1 MITILSGLE
10 LEVEISAFGIGGE
23 EGSVLLS
30 GHIEVLIDLST
41 LSKFQFQHLLLRSIA
56 DTGNTAG
63 IYRNS
68 LHTFLDADEAT
79 KDQMR
84 QPLLQV
90 PKAALRRIR
99 CGERAAVSFMPGGGL
114 RLIRIDGSS
123 DPERKLR
130 WFRESGHA
138 PPSP

>member
-10 LEVEISAFGIGGE
+10 LQVQICAFGIGGE
-23 EGSVLLS
+23 EGSVLRG

-56 DTGNTAG
+56 DAGNTPRV
-63 IYRNS
+63 YRNS
-68 LHTFLDADEAT
+68 LHAFLDADEAT

-90 PKAALRRIR
+90 PKAAVRRIR
-99 CGERAAVSFMPGGGL
+99 RAERDRGSFMPDGGL

-130 WFRESGHA
+130 
-138 PPSP
+138 